1 MRPLL
6 AFLAVGAGGAVGSM
20 LRYAVTI
27 WMVDRVGPGFPWH
40 TVAINVIGSFL
51 IGAVAAYAQSSTGV
65 SPLLGTF
72 VMVGVLGGF
81 TTFSTFSFD
90 VLTLVSDGAAGLA
103 LAYCAGSVIL
113 GISAAA
119 AGIALA
125 RAALHAA
132 SG

>member
-1 MRPLL
+1 VKPIL
-6 AFLAVGAGGAVGSM
+6 AFLAVGVGGAIGSM
-20 LRYAVTI
+20 LRYAATI

-40 TVAINVIGSFL
+40 TLTINVAGSFL
-51 IGAVAAYAQSSTGV
+51 IGVVAAYAQSSIGV

-72 VMVGVLGGF
+72 LMVGVLGGF

-90 VLTLVSDGAAGLA
+90 VLTLVSDGAPGLA
-103 LAYCAGSVIL
+103 FAYCAGSVIL

-125 RAALHAA
+125 RVALQA